1 MKFAVAFSA
10 FDDET
15 EPILDK
21 SYGQLII
28 NSYEWGINSNG
39 NAYVHYTPL
48 DQHTCT
54 EKELGLQGYESSDE
68 NMFYPISKN
77 NFFEIS

>member
-1 MKFAVAFSA
+1 MTSIHSSFFDASHTFDQSKGLKFAVAFSA

-21 SYGQLII
+21 SIGRLII

-48 DQHTCT
+48 D
-54 EKELGLQGYESSDE
+54 
-68 NMFYPISKN
+68 
-77 NFFEIS
+77 

>member
-1 MKFAVAFSA
+1 MTSIHSAYFDNSHTFEQENGFKFAVAFSA

-54 EKELGLQGYESSDE
+54 EKELGL
-68 NMFYPISKN
+68 
-77 NFFEIS
+77 